1 MHEAIHAFLLGFPA
15 LFSIVNPL
23 AGAFIFREM
32 TVGRSVEQRGILARK
47 VATYALLMMM
57 AALWAGSFVLAFFGI
72 TLAALRIAGGMV
84 VALTAWNLLNRPE
97 EHEAHKQEQMASAA
111 GTDDIAMFPLT
122 MPITAGPGTIAVAV
136 ALSASRPRT
145 LDGFAGFFF
154 GMTGAALAM
163 ALVIW
168 IAYGSADRIGR
179 LMGPAGSRT
188 VTRLSAFLLLCIGV
202 QILITGVVDVL
213 EPLLPAQQ

>member
-1 MHEAIHAFLLGFPA
+1 MKEAIHAFLLGFPA

-32 TVGRSVEQRGILARK
+32 TEHLTVEHRDALARK
-47 VATYALLMMM
+47 VAIYSLLMMM
-57 AALWAGSFVLAFFGI
+57 VALWAGSFVLAFFGI
-72 TLAALRIAGGMV
+72 TLAALRVAGGVV
-84 VALTAWNLLNRPE
+84 VALTGWTLLNRPE
-97 EHEAHKQEQMASAA
+97 QHEASRQEQIAQAI

-136 ALSASRPRT
+136 ALSASRPKT

-154 GMTGAALAM
+154 GQTGAAVAL

-168 IAYGSADRIGR
+168 LAYRSSDRIGH
-179 LMGPAGSRT
+179 LMGTAGSRT

-213 EPLLPAQQ
+213 EPLLRAR